1 MDYLLKTDENYPF
14 NQLKLH
20 APQPI
25 QGGTYLAKISRSG
38 NPVLFQTPKCNTKRG
53 IHKTEKKI
61 YCDLLFDTDNV
72 EFIEWLNTIEEHIQ
86 KLIYEKKDLWFV
98 EGEVSMEDIEYNWID
113 TVKNYKKSHLLRTF
127 IPKINKQTY
136 NTIQVYDDNQNLLS
150 IDDIKENSSLISII
164 ELSAL
169 KFSSSSFHLEFVLRQ
184 AMIIKEKPVFNK
196 CLITLDSNKTLEK
209 VGKEEEPIKE
219 EETTVDTEEVLNSEE
234 PIKEKETQV
243 IKVET
248 QVETQVDNQVDTI
261 ENVTDKEEEEEE
273 GDEGDEVTSEEE
285 SEEEDEEEEEENN
298 EEEKAEKVKLLIT
311 KKENDNSEEV
321 VINNN
326 KIEKEANTLEKN
338 DNILKLNEYKLEVPK
353 DSETMNL
360 KTPNEVY
367 LEVYKKARQK
377 AKQAR
382 EEAIKAFLTL
392 KKIKKQYLLDEI
404 ELSEDES
411 DEEMELL
418 FSEK

>member
-20 APQPI
+20 SPQPI

-184 AMIIKEKPVFNK
+184 AMIIKDKPVFNR

-209 VGKEEEPIKE
+209 VEKPEEPIKE
-219 EETTVDTEEVLNSEE
+219 EVVVPKEEKNIEE
-234 PIKEKETQV
+234 PIEKETPV

-248 QVETQVDNQVDTI
+248 QVETQVEKKLDNVEKLSVSDGN
-261 ENVTDKEEEEEE
+261 EEEEEEEEEE
-273 GDEGDEVTSEEE
+273 GDDGTSDEE
-285 SEEEDEEEEEENN
+285 SEEEDEEEEKEENT
-298 EEEKAEKVKLLIT
+298 ELLIT
-311 KKENDNSEEV
+311 KKENNSEEEV
-321 VINNN
+321 VINDN

-338 DNILKLNEYKLEVPK
+338 DNILKLNEYKLELPK

-367 LEVYKKARQK
+367 LEVYKKAREK
-377 AKQAR
+377 AKRAS

>member
-20 APQPI
+20 SPQPI

-184 AMIIKEKPVFNK
+184 AMIIKDKPVFNK

-209 VGKEEEPIKE
+209 VGKR
-219 EETTVDTEEVLNSEE
+219 EE

-285 SEEEDEEEEEENN
+285 SEEEDEEEEENN

-367 LEVYKKARQK
+367 LEVYKKAREK

-382 EEAIKAFLTL
+382 EDAIKAFITL